1 MGSRFSVIDLS
12 QLGRME
18 VLETLDSE
26 AVIAARM
33 LKFKERWT
41 EHDPPAGAE
50 YDVENLEFDPIRI
63 LQEANAYF
71 ELLVRDRVNQAARA
85 VTLAYA
91 ISTDL
96 DAIASN
102 FPVGPRLPVV
112 ADPRSYDE
120 FPIDYESDDRYRRRT
135 QLSLNALSPHGA
147 AGAYMYWALT
157 ADPNL
162 KDASETGIEGTG
174 EVILTVMDD
183 NEDEPRP
190 SHERLLAVRSYIHA
204 EYRKAATDILTV
216 VPPRVIDIDYEV
228 NVWLLPPP
236 ERNAKIAQIEQAL
249 RDLAKAKSWLGVDH
263 TIMDIYSAVKQEG
276 VHRAEIVSPAA
287 DVLASPRD
295 VVRVNDVRVVYK
307 GRGE

>member
-1 MGSRFSVIDLS
+1 MSRFNVIDLA
-12 QLGRME
+12 QLGEMV
-18 VLETLDSE
+18 VLEKLDSE

-33 LKFKERWT
+33 LQFKQAWS
-41 EHDPPAGAE
+41 EHDPPAGAQ
-50 YDVENLEFDPIRI
+50 YDVENLEFDPVRI

-71 ELLVRDRVNQAARA
+71 ELLLRDRVNQAARA

-102 FPVGPRLPVV
+102 FPVGQRLPVV
-112 ADPRSYDE
+112 PSPRPYAQA
-120 FPIDYESDDRYRRRT
+120 PIDYESDDRYRRRT

-174 EVILTVMDD
+174 EVILTIMDD
-183 NEDEPRP
+183 DAAEPRP
-190 SHERLLAVRSYIHA
+190 SHERLLAIRSYIHA

-216 VPPRVIDIDYEV
+216 VPPRVIDIDYEI

-236 ERNAKIAQIEQAL
+236 DRASKIAQIEQAL
-249 RDLAKAKSWLGVDH
+249 RDMATAKYWLGVDH
-263 TIMDIYSAVKQEG
+263 TRMDIFHAVKQEG
-276 VHRAEIVSPAA
+276 VHRAEIVSPTA
-287 DVLASPRD
+287 DVLVTPRD
-295 VVRVNDVRVVYK
+295 VVRVNDIRVTFA
-307 GRGE
+307 GRSE